1 MTYTINFSPQ
11 QLLTMEEIMSYLCKK
26 SFNMLR
32 FLLLSISLFF
42 IQSLYAQV
50 WEDNLRKTI
59 SSPSIEDKINAFN
72 KHRESMP
79 YEKGNG
85 YKPYARELDFVEKRV
100 SNDRTFP
107 HLALYNEW
115 IKEKGK
121 SEKASNSNWKPL
133 GPTNVPIILSNGKNR
148 GVGRINAIA
157 FDPYDQNIIY
167 IGSPGGGFWKS
178 IDGGANWMTTSDD
191 LPVLGVSS
199 IAVDPSNTDI
209 IYIATGDANASDTYS
224 IGVLKSVDQGDTWTT
239 TGLSYNVNANKRVNK
254 ILINPNN
261 TDSVFAATN
270 TNIMLSVD
278 GGMSWNNCAPLGR
291 WRDIEF
297 MPGNPNI
304 VYAAKQSSG
313 GSNVYRSLDGGSNWS
328 VINNGVASSGKYRPL
343 IAVTPINPNVI
354 YALYS
359 ASDYS
364 FHGIYKSIDGGDN
377 WNLQSNSPNIL
388 GRDTDGTGTG
398 GQSWYDLSLGVSNND
413 ENHLFVGG
421 INLWESTDGGANWT
435 IEASSGNGNYA
446 YMHVDQH
453 CLEFHP
459 ITNVPY
465 AGNDGGLYKYL
476 DNLNNWIDISDGLE
490 ISQFYKLGLSESNAS
505 RLIAG
510 AQDNG
515 TEMLTNGVWDAVRGA
530 DGMECAIDPYDEDLL
545 YSSSQYGGL
554 RKSYNGGNNWDNIKP
569 VSYDGAWVTP
579 YKIHPNNNNMIV
591 AGYDEVYLSLTSGAV
606 WDSISYNVSGG
617 QSVRTI
623 ALAPSNED
631 YIYAAT
637 YSRLMKTTNS
647 GQSWASIKPGLPNY
661 NISDVTISD
670 NDPNRLWVTM
680 SEYSAS
686 NKVFESSNGGATWTN
701 ITGTN
706 LPNLPVNCIVYQAN
720 AYEDLYIG
728 TDIGVYHKDNTMSD
742 WTAYKNGLPNVVV
755 NELEIHYPTS
765 RIRAAT
771 FGRGVWDSPL
781 NSSSTYTNSEI
792 VNNLNIYPNPAS
804 NQLYVKLK
812 STDLVHFEIR
822 SISGR
827 IIKEGALVSNNYI
840 DVSKINSGTYI
851 IKIIVGNSLYRQKIS
866 ITQNSR

>member
-1 MTYTINFSPQ
+1 
-11 QLLTMEEIMSYLCKK
+11 MEEIMSYLCKK

-42 IQSLYAQV
+42 TQSVYAQI
-50 WEDNLRKTI
+50 WEDNLRKTNA
-59 SSPSIEDKINAFN
+59 SPSIEDKVNAFS
-72 KHRESMP
+72 KYRESIP

-115 IKEKGK
+115 LKEKSK
-121 SEKASNSNWKPL
+121 SEQSSSSNWKPL

-167 IGSPGGGFWKS
+167 VGSPGGGFWKS
-178 IDGGANWMTTSDD
+178 IDGGANWVTTSDD

-199 IAVDPSNTDI
+199 IAVDPNNTDI

-224 IGVLKSVDQGDTWTT
+224 IGVLKSIDQGDTWST
-239 TGLSYNVNANKRVNK
+239 TGLSYNVSANKRVNK

-278 GGMSWNNCAPLGR
+278 GGISWNNCAPSGR

-297 MPGNPNI
+297 MPSNPNV

-313 GSNVYRSLDGGSNWS
+313 GSNVYRSLDGGGNWS
-328 VINNGVASSGKYRPL
+328 VINNGVSSSGKYRPL

-377 WNLQSNSPNIL
+377 WSLQSNSPNIL

-421 INLWESTDGGANWT
+421 INLWESTDGGANWA

-465 AGNDGGLYKYL
+465 AGNDGGLYRYL

-490 ISQFYKLGLSESNAS
+490 ISQFYRLGLSESNAS

-554 RKSYNGGNNWDNIKP
+554 RKSFNGGNNWDNIKP

-579 YKIHPNNNNMIV
+579 YKIHPKNNNMIV

-637 YSRLMKTTNS
+637 YSRLMKTTNG
-647 GQSWASIKPGLPNY
+647 GQSWTSIKPGLPNY
-661 NISDVTISD
+661 NISDVTVSD

-680 SEYSAS
+680 SEYNAS
-686 NKVFESSNGGATWTN
+686 NKVFESTNGGTTWTN

-720 AYEDLYIG
+720 AKEDLYIG

-742 WTAYKNGLPNVVV
+742 WAPYKNGLPNVVV

-781 NSSSTYTNSEI
+781 NSSSTYTNSET
-792 VNNLNIYPNPAS
+792 VNNLNVYPNPAS
-804 NQLYVKLK
+804 NKLYIKLK
-812 STDLVHFEIR
+812 SSDLVHFEIR
-822 SISGR
+822 SISGK
-827 IIKEGALVSNNYI
+827 IIKEGTLVSSNYI
-840 DVSKINSGTYI
+840 DISRINSGTYI
-851 IKIIVGNSLYRQKIS
+851 IKIRVGNSLYRQKIS

>member
-1 MTYTINFSPQ
+1 
-11 QLLTMEEIMSYLCKK
+11 
-26 SFNMLR
+26 MLR

-42 IQSLYAQV
+42 THSLHAQV
-50 WEDNLRKTI
+50 WEDNLRKTNP
-59 SSPSIEDKINAFN
+59 SPSIEDKINAFYN
-72 KHRESMP
+72 HRESIP

-85 YKPYARELDFVEKRV
+85 YKPYARELDFIEKRV

-115 IKEKGK
+115 LKEKDK
-121 SEKASNSNWKPL
+121 NEQASNSNWKPL

-157 FDPYDQNIIY
+157 FDPYDKDIIY
-167 IGSPGGGFWKS
+167 VGSPGGGFWKS
-178 IDGGANWMTTSDD
+178 TDGGANWVTTSDD

-199 IAVDPSNTDI
+199 IAVNPNNTDI

-224 IGVLKSVDQGDTWTT
+224 IGVLKSVDQGDTWST
-239 TGLSYNVNANKRVNK
+239 TGLSYNVSANKRVNK

-278 GGMSWNNCAPLGR
+278 GGISWNNCAPLGR

-313 GSNVYRSLDGGSNWS
+313 GSNVYRSLDGGGNWS
-328 VINNGVASSGKYRPL
+328 VINNGVSSSGKYRPL

-377 WNLQSNSPNIL
+377 WNLQSNSPNIF

-421 INLWESTDGGANWT
+421 INLWESTDGGVNWN

-505 RLIAG
+505 KLIAG

-515 TEMLTNGVWDAVRGA
+515 TEMLTNGVWDAVRGS

-554 RKSYNGGNNWDNIKP
+554 RKSFNGGNNWDNIKP

-647 GQSWASIKPGLPNY
+647 GQSWTSIKPGLPNY
-661 NISDVTISD
+661 NISDVTVSD
-670 NDPNRLWVTM
+670 KDPNRLWVTM
-680 SEYSAS
+680 SEYNAS
-686 NKVFESSNGGATWTN
+686 NKVFESGDGGATWAN
-701 ITGTN
+701 ITGAN

-720 AYEDLYIG
+720 ANEDLYIG

-742 WTAYKNGLPNVVV
+742 WAPYKNGLPNVVV
-755 NELEIHYPTS
+755 NELEIHYPTN

-781 NSSSTYTNSEI
+781 NSRSTYTKSEI
-792 VNNLNIYPNPAS
+792 VSDLNVYPNPAS

-812 STDLVHFEIR
+812 SSDLVHFEIR
-822 SISGR
+822 SVSGK
-827 IIKEGALVSNNYI
+827 IIKEGTLVSSNYI
-840 DVSKINSGTYI
+840 DISRINSGTYI
-851 IKIIVGNSLYRQKIS
+851 IKIRVGNSLHRQKIS
-866 ITQNSR
+866 ITHNSK

>member
-1 MTYTINFSPQ
+1 
-11 QLLTMEEIMSYLCKK
+11 MSYLCKK

-50 WEDNLRKTI
+50 WEDNLRKTNT
-59 SSPSIEDKINAFN
+59 SPSIEDKINAFD
-72 KHRESMP
+72 KYRGSIP

-115 IKEKGK
+115 LKEKGK
-121 SEKASNSNWKPL
+121 SEQSSSSNWKPL

-167 IGSPGGGFWKS
+167 VGSPGGGFWKS
-178 IDGGANWMTTSDD
+178 IDGGANWVTTSDD

-199 IAVDPSNTDI
+199 IAVDPNNTDI

-224 IGVLKSVDQGDTWTT
+224 IGVLKSIDQGDTWST
-239 TGLSYNVNANKRVNK
+239 TGLSYNVSANKRVNK

-278 GGMSWNNCAPLGR
+278 GGISWNNCAPLGR

-313 GSNVYRSLDGGSNWS
+313 GSNVYRSLDGGGNWS

-377 WNLQSNSPNIL
+377 WSLQSNSPNIL

-554 RKSYNGGNNWDNIKP
+554 RKSFNGGNNWDNIKP

-647 GQSWASIKPGLPNY
+647 GQSWTSIKPGLPNY
-661 NISDVTISD
+661 NISDVTVSD
-670 NDPNRLWVTM
+670 NDPDRLWVTM
-680 SEYSAS
+680 SEYNAS
-686 NKVFESSNGGATWTN
+686 NKVFESDNGGATWTN

-720 AYEDLYIG
+720 ANEDLYIG

-742 WTAYKNGLPNVVV
+742 WAPYKNGLPNVVV
-755 NELEIHYPTS
+755 NELEIHYPTN

-812 STDLVHFEIR
+812 SSDLVHFEIR
-822 SISGR
+822 SISGK
-827 IIKEGALVSNNYI
+827 IIKEGTFASNNHI
-840 DVSKINSGTYI
+840 DVSRINSGTYI
-851 IKIIVGNSLYRQKIS
+851 IKIRVGNSLYRQKIS

>member
-1 MTYTINFSPQ
+1 
-11 QLLTMEEIMSYLCKK
+11 MEEIMSYLCKK

-42 IQSLYAQV
+42 TQSLYAQV
-50 WEDNLRKTI
+50 WEDNLRKTN
-59 SSPSIEDKINAFN
+59 SSPSIEDKINAFD
-72 KHRESMP
+72 KYRGSIP

-115 IKEKGK
+115 LKEKGK
-121 SEKASNSNWKPL
+121 SEQSSSSNWKPL

-167 IGSPGGGFWKS
+167 VGSPGGGFWKS
-178 IDGGANWMTTSDD
+178 IDGGANWVTTSDD

-199 IAVDPSNTDI
+199 IAVDPNNTDI

-224 IGVLKSVDQGDTWTT
+224 IGVLKSIDQGDTWST
-239 TGLSYNVNANKRVNK
+239 TGLSYNVSANKRVNK

-278 GGMSWNNCAPLGR
+278 GGISWNNCAPLGR

-313 GSNVYRSLDGGSNWS
+313 GSNVYRSLDGGGNWS
-328 VINNGVASSGKYRPL
+328 IINNGVASSGKYRPL

-377 WNLQSNSPNIL
+377 WSLQSNSPNIL

-554 RKSYNGGNNWDNIKP
+554 RKSFNGGNNWDNIKP

-591 AGYDEVYLSLTSGAV
+591 AGYDEVYLSLTSGAA

-647 GQSWASIKPGLPNY
+647 GQSWTSIKPGLPNY
-661 NISDVTISD
+661 NISDVTVSD
-670 NDPNRLWVTM
+670 NDPDRLWVTM
-680 SEYSAS
+680 SEYNAS

-720 AYEDLYIG
+720 ANEDLYIG

-742 WTAYKNGLPNVVV
+742 WAPYKNGLPNVVV
-755 NELEIHYPTS
+755 NELEIHYPTN

-812 STDLVHFEIR
+812 SSDLVHFEIR
-822 SISGR
+822 SISGK
-827 IIKEGALVSNNYI
+827 IIKEGTLVSSNYI
-840 DVSKINSGTYI
+840 DVSRINSGTYI
-851 IKIIVGNSLYRQKIS
+851 IKIRVGNSLYRQKIS

>member
-1 MTYTINFSPQ
+1 
-11 QLLTMEEIMSYLCKK
+11 MSYLCKK

-32 FLLLSISLFF
+32 FLSLSISLFF

-50 WEDNLRKTI
+50 WEDNLRKTN

-157 FDPYDQNIIY
+157 FDPYNQSIIY

-178 IDGGANWMTTSDD
+178 IDGGANWVTTSDD

-199 IAVDPSNTDI
+199 IAVDPNNTDI

-224 IGVLKSVDQGDTWTT
+224 IGVLKSIDQGDTWNA
-239 TGLSYNVNANKRVNK
+239 TGLSYNVSANKRVNK

-278 GGMSWNNCAPLGR
+278 GGISWNNCAPAGR

-313 GSNVYRSLDGGSNWS
+313 GSNVYRSLDGGGNWS

-343 IAVTPINPNVI
+343 IAVTTINPNVI

-359 ASDYS
+359 SSDYS

-421 INLWESTDGGANWT
+421 INLWESSDGGANWT

-554 RKSYNGGNNWDNIKP
+554 RKSFNGGNNWDNIKP

-647 GQSWASIKPGLPNY
+647 GQSWASIKPGLPND
-661 NISDVTISD
+661 NISDVTVSD

-701 ITGTN
+701 ITGAN

-720 AYEDLYIG
+720 ANEDLYIG

-755 NELEIHYPTS
+755 NELEIHYPTN

-771 FGRGVWDSPL
+771 FGRGIWDSPL

-792 VNNLNIYPNPAS
+792 VTNLNIYPNPAS

-822 SISGR
+822 SISGK

-840 DVSKINSGTYI
+840 DVSRINSGTYI
-851 IKIIVGNSLYRQKIS
+851 VKIRVGNSIYRQKIS

>member
-1 MTYTINFSPQ
+1 
-11 QLLTMEEIMSYLCKK
+11 MEEIMSYLCKK

-42 IQSLYAQV
+42 TQSLYTQV
-50 WEDNLRKTI
+50 WEDNLRKTNT
-59 SSPSIEDKINAFN
+59 SPSIEDKINAFD
-72 KHRESMP
+72 KYRESIP

-115 IKEKGK
+115 LKEKGK
-121 SEKASNSNWKPL
+121 SEQSSSSNWKPL

-167 IGSPGGGFWKS
+167 VGSPGGGFWKS
-178 IDGGANWMTTSDD
+178 IDGGANWVTTSDD

-199 IAVDPSNTDI
+199 IAVDPNNTDI

-224 IGVLKSVDQGDTWTT
+224 IGVLKSIDQGDTWST
-239 TGLSYNVNANKRVNK
+239 TGLSYNVSANKRVNK

-278 GGMSWNNCAPLGR
+278 GGISWNNCAPLGR

-313 GSNVYRSLDGGSNWS
+313 GSNVYRSLDGGGNWS

-377 WNLQSNSPNIL
+377 WSLQSNSPNIL

-554 RKSYNGGNNWDNIKP
+554 RKSFNGGNNWDNIKP

-647 GQSWASIKPGLPNY
+647 GQSWTSIKPGLPNY
-661 NISDVTISD
+661 NISDVTVSD
-670 NDPNRLWVTM
+670 NDPDRLWVTM
-680 SEYSAS
+680 SEYNAS
-686 NKVFESSNGGATWTN
+686 NKVFESDNGGATWTN

-720 AYEDLYIG
+720 ANEDLYIG

-742 WTAYKNGLPNVVV
+742 WAPYKNGLPNVVV
-755 NELEIHYPTS
+755 NELEIHYPTN

-781 NSSSTYTNSEI
+781 NSSSTYANSEI

-812 STDLVHFEIR
+812 SSDLVHFEIR
-822 SISGR
+822 SISGK
-827 IIKEGALVSNNYI
+827 IIKEGTLTYNNYI
-840 DVSKINSGTYI
+840 DVSRINSGTYI
-851 IKIIVGNSLYRQKIS
+851 IKIRVGNSLYRQKIS

>member
-1 MTYTINFSPQ
+1 
-11 QLLTMEEIMSYLCKK
+11 MSYLCKK

-42 IQSLYAQV
+42 THSLHAQV
-50 WEDNLRKTI
+50 WEDNLRKTNP
-59 SSPSIEDKINAFN
+59 SPSIEDKINAFYN
-72 KHRESMP
+72 HRESIP

-85 YKPYARELDFVEKRV
+85 YKPYARELDFIEKRV

-115 IKEKGK
+115 LKEKDK
-121 SEKASNSNWKPL
+121 NEQASNSNWKPL

-157 FDPYDQNIIY
+157 FDPYDKDIIY
-167 IGSPGGGFWKS
+167 VGSPGGGFWKS
-178 IDGGANWMTTSDD
+178 TDGGANWVTTSDD

-199 IAVDPSNTDI
+199 IAINPNNTDI

-224 IGVLKSVDQGDTWTT
+224 IGVLKSVDQGDTWST
-239 TGLSYNVNANKRVNK
+239 TGLSYNVSANKRVNK

-278 GGMSWNNCAPLGR
+278 GGISWNNCAPLGR

-313 GSNVYRSLDGGSNWS
+313 GSNVYRSLDGGGNWS
-328 VINNGVASSGKYRPL
+328 VINNGVSSSGKYRPL

-377 WNLQSNSPNIL
+377 WNLQSNSPNIF

-421 INLWESTDGGANWT
+421 INLWESTDGGVNWN

-505 RLIAG
+505 KLIAG

-515 TEMLTNGVWDAVRGA
+515 TEMLTNGVWDAVRGS

-554 RKSYNGGNNWDNIKP
+554 RKSFNGGNNWDNIKP

-647 GQSWASIKPGLPNY
+647 GQSWTSIKPGLPNY
-661 NISDVTISD
+661 NISDVTVSD
-670 NDPNRLWVTM
+670 KDPNRLWVTM
-680 SEYSAS
+680 SEYNAS
-686 NKVFESSNGGATWTN
+686 NKVFESGDGGATWAN
-701 ITGTN
+701 ITGAN

-720 AYEDLYIG
+720 ANEDLYIG

-742 WTAYKNGLPNVVV
+742 WAPYKNGLPNVVV
-755 NELEIHYPTS
+755 NELEIHYPTN

-781 NSSSTYTNSEI
+781 NSRSTYTKSEI
-792 VNNLNIYPNPAS
+792 VSDLNVYPNPAS

-812 STDLVHFEIR
+812 SSDLVHFEIR
-822 SISGR
+822 SVSGK
-827 IIKEGALVSNNYI
+827 IIKEGTLVSSNYI
-840 DVSKINSGTYI
+840 DISRINSGTYI
-851 IKIIVGNSLYRQKIS
+851 IKIRVGNSLHRQKIS
-866 ITQNSR
+866 ITHNSK

>member
-1 MTYTINFSPQ
+1 
-11 QLLTMEEIMSYLCKK
+11 
-26 SFNMLR
+26 MLR

-42 IQSLYAQV
+42 THSLHAQV
-50 WEDNLRKTI
+50 WEDNLRKTNP
-59 SSPSIEDKINAFN
+59 SPSIEDKINAFYN
-72 KHRESMP
+72 HRESIP

-85 YKPYARELDFVEKRV
+85 YKPYARELDFIEKRV

-115 IKEKGK
+115 LKEKDK
-121 SEKASNSNWKPL
+121 NEQASNSNWKPL

-157 FDPYDQNIIY
+157 FDPYDKDIIY
-167 IGSPGGGFWKS
+167 VGSPGGGFWKS
-178 IDGGANWMTTSDD
+178 TDGGANWVTTSDD

-199 IAVDPSNTDI
+199 IAVNPNNTDI

-224 IGVLKSVDQGDTWTT
+224 IGVLKSVDQGDTWST
-239 TGLSYNVNANKRVNK
+239 TGLSYNVSANKRVNK

-278 GGMSWNNCAPLGR
+278 GGISWNNCAPLGR

-313 GSNVYRSLDGGSNWS
+313 GSNVYRSLDGGGNWS
-328 VINNGVASSGKYRPL
+328 VINNGVSSSGKYRPL

-421 INLWESTDGGANWT
+421 INLWESTDGGVNWN

-505 RLIAG
+505 KLIAG

-515 TEMLTNGVWDAVRGA
+515 TEMLTNGVWDAVRGS

-554 RKSYNGGNNWDNIKP
+554 RKSFNGGNNWDNIKP

-647 GQSWASIKPGLPNY
+647 GQSWTSIKPGLPNY
-661 NISDVTISD
+661 NISDVTVSD
-670 NDPNRLWVTM
+670 KDPNRLWVTM
-680 SEYSAS
+680 SEYNAS
-686 NKVFESSNGGATWTN
+686 NKVFESGDGGATWAN
-701 ITGTN
+701 ITGAN

-720 AYEDLYIG
+720 ANEDLYIG

-742 WTAYKNGLPNVVV
+742 WAPYKNGLPNVVV
-755 NELEIHYPTS
+755 NELEIHYPTN

-781 NSSSTYTNSEI
+781 NSRSTYTKSEI
-792 VNNLNIYPNPAS
+792 VSDLNVYPNPAS

-812 STDLVHFEIR
+812 SSDLVHFEIR
-822 SISGR
+822 SVSGK
-827 IIKEGALVSNNYI
+827 IIKEGTLVSSNYI
-840 DVSKINSGTYI
+840 DISRINSGTYI
-851 IKIIVGNSLYRQKIS
+851 IKIRVGNSLHRQKIS
-866 ITQNSR
+866 ITHNSK

>member
-1 MTYTINFSPQ
+1 
-11 QLLTMEEIMSYLCKK
+11 
-26 SFNMLR
+26 MLR

-42 IQSLYAQV
+42 SQSLYAQV
-50 WEDNLRKTI
+50 WEDNLRKTNA
-59 SSPSIEDKINAFN
+59 SPSIEDKINAFN
-72 KHRESMP
+72 KYRENIP

-107 HLALYNEW
+107 HLSLYNEW
-115 IKEKGK
+115 LKEKGK
-121 SEKASNSNWKPL
+121 NEQSSSSNWKPL

-167 IGSPGGGFWKS
+167 VGSPGGGFWKS
-178 IDGGANWMTTSDD
+178 IDGGANWVTTSDD

-199 IAVDPSNTDI
+199 IAIDPNNTDI

-224 IGVLKSVDQGDTWTT
+224 IGVLKSIDQGDTWAT

-304 VYAAKQSSG
+304 VYATKQSNG
-313 GSNVYRSLDGGSNWS
+313 GSNVYRSLDGGGNWS

-554 RKSYNGGNNWDNIKP
+554 RKSFNGGNNWDNIKP

-661 NISDVTISD
+661 NISDVIVSD

-720 AYEDLYIG
+720 ANEDLYIG

-755 NELEIHYPTS
+755 NELEIHYPTN

-822 SISGR
+822 SISGK

-840 DVSKINSGTYI
+840 NVSRINSGTYI
-851 IKIIVGNSLYRQKIS
+851 IKIRVGNSLYRQKIS

>member
-1 MTYTINFSPQ
+1 
-11 QLLTMEEIMSYLCKK
+11 MEEVMSYLCKK

-32 FLLLSISLFF
+32 FLSLSISLFF

-50 WEDNLRKTI
+50 WEDNLRKTN

-157 FDPYDQNIIY
+157 FDPYNQSIIY

-178 IDGGANWMTTSDD
+178 IDGGANWVTTSDD

-199 IAVDPSNTDI
+199 IAVDPNNTDI

-224 IGVLKSVDQGDTWTT
+224 IGVLKSIDQGDTWNA
-239 TGLSYNVNANKRVNK
+239 TGLSYNVSANKRVNK

-278 GGMSWNNCAPLGR
+278 GGISWNNCAPAGR

-313 GSNVYRSLDGGSNWS
+313 GSNVYRSLDGGGNWS

-343 IAVTPINPNVI
+343 IAVTTINPNVI

-359 ASDYS
+359 SSDYS

-421 INLWESTDGGANWT
+421 INLWESSDGGANWT

-554 RKSYNGGNNWDNIKP
+554 RKSFNGGNNWDNIKP

-647 GQSWASIKPGLPNY
+647 GQSWASIKPGLPND
-661 NISDVTISD
+661 NISDVTVSD

-701 ITGTN
+701 ITGAN

-720 AYEDLYIG
+720 ANEDLYIG

-755 NELEIHYPTS
+755 NELEIHYPTN

-771 FGRGVWDSPL
+771 FGRGIWDSPL

-792 VNNLNIYPNPAS
+792 VTNLNIYPNPAS

-822 SISGR
+822 SISGK

-840 DVSKINSGTYI
+840 DVSRINSGTYI
-851 IKIIVGNSLYRQKIS
+851 VKIRVGNSIYRQKIS

>member
-1 MTYTINFSPQ
+1 
-11 QLLTMEEIMSYLCKK
+11 
-26 SFNMLR
+26 MLR

-42 IQSLYAQV
+42 IQSLHAQV
-50 WEDNLRKTI
+50 WEDNLRKTNA
-59 SSPSIEDKINAFN
+59 SPSIEDKINAFN
-72 KHRESMP
+72 KHRESIP
-79 YEKGNG
+79 YEKGSG

-115 IKEKGK
+115 LKEKGK
-121 SEKASNSNWKPL
+121 NEQASNSNWEPL

-157 FDPYDQNIIY
+157 FDPYDQDVIY
-167 IGSPGGGFWKS
+167 VGSPGGGFWKS
-178 IDGGANWMTTSDD
+178 TDEGANWVTTSDD

-199 IAVDPSNTDI
+199 IAIDPNNTDI

-224 IGVLKSVDQGDTWTT
+224 IGVLKSIDQGDTWST
-239 TGLSYNVNANKRVNK
+239 TGLSYNVSANKRVNK

-278 GGMSWNNCAPLGR
+278 GGVSWNNCAPLGR

-313 GSNVYRSLDGGSNWS
+313 GSNVYRSLDGGGNWS

-398 GQSWYDLSLGVSNND
+398 GQSWYDLSLGVSNNN

-421 INLWESTDGGANWT
+421 INLWESTDGGTNWT

-490 ISQFYKLGLSESNAS
+490 ISQFYKLGLSESNS
-505 RLIAG
+505 GKLIAG

-515 TEMLTNGVWDAVRGA
+515 TEMLTNGVWDAVRGS

-554 RKSYNGGNNWDNIKP
+554 RKSFNGGNNWDNIKP

-647 GQSWASIKPGLPNY
+647 GQSWTSIKPGLPNY
-661 NISDVTISD
+661 NISDVTVSD
-670 NDPNRLWVTM
+670 NDPNRLWVTL
-680 SEYSAS
+680 SEYNAS
-686 NKVFESSNGGATWTN
+686 NKVFESSNGGSTWTN
-701 ITGTN
+701 ITGAN

-720 AYEDLYIG
+720 ANEDLYIG

-742 WTAYKNGLPNVVV
+742 WAPYKNGLPNVVV
-755 NELEIHYPTS
+755 NELEIHYPTN

-781 NSSSTYTNSEI
+781 NSSSTYANSEI
-792 VNNLNIYPNPAS
+792 VNNLNVYPNPAS

-812 STDLVHFEIR
+812 SSDLVHFEIR
-822 SISGR
+822 SISGK
-827 IIKEGALVSNNYI
+827 IINEGTLFSGSYI
-840 DVSKINSGTYI
+840 DISRINSGTYI
-851 IKIIVGNSLYRQKIS
+851 IKIRVGNSLHRQKFS

>member
-1 MTYTINFSPQ
+1 
-11 QLLTMEEIMSYLCKK
+11 
-26 SFNMLR
+26 MLR
-32 FLLLSISLFF
+32 FLLISISLFF
-42 IQSLYAQV
+42 TQSLYAQI
-50 WEDNLRKTI
+50 WEDNLKKTNA
-59 SSPSIEDKINAFN
+59 SPSIEDKVNAFN
-72 KHRESMP
+72 KYRENIS

-85 YKPYARELDFVEKRV
+85 YKPYARELDFVERRV
-100 SNDRTFP
+100 SNDRAFP

-115 IKEKGK
+115 VKEKRK

-167 IGSPGGGFWKS
+167 VGSPGGGFWKS
-178 IDGGANWMTTSDD
+178 IDGGANWVTTSDD

-224 IGVLKSVDQGDTWTT
+224 IGVLKSIDQGDTWST
-239 TGLSYNVNANKRVNK
+239 TGLSYNVSANKRVNK

-278 GGMSWNNCAPLGR
+278 GGISWNNCAPLGR

-313 GSNVYRSLDGGSNWS
+313 GSNVYRSLDGGGNWS

-364 FHGIYKSIDGGDN
+364 FHGIYKSIDGGNN
-377 WNLQSNSPNIL
+377 WSLQSNSPNIL

-398 GQSWYDLSLGVSNND
+398 GQSWYDLSLGVSNNN

-554 RKSYNGGNNWDNIKP
+554 RKSFNGGNNWDNIKP

-647 GQSWASIKPGLPNY
+647 GQSWTSIKPGLPNY
-661 NISDVTISD
+661 NISDVTVSD

-680 SEYSAS
+680 SEYNAS

-701 ITGTN
+701 ITGAN

-720 AYEDLYIG
+720 ANDDLYIG
-728 TDIGVYHKDNTMSD
+728 TDIGVYHKDNNMSD
-742 WTAYKNGLPNVVV
+742 WVPYKNGLPNVVV
-755 NELEIHYPTS
+755 NELEIHYPTN

-812 STDLVHFEIR
+812 SSDLIRFEIR
-822 SISGR
+822 SISGK
-827 IIKEGALVSNNYI
+827 IIKEGSLISSNYI
-840 DVSKINSGTYI
+840 DVSRINSGTYI
-851 IKIIVGNSLYRQKIS
+851 IKISVGNSLYRQKIS

>member
-1 MTYTINFSPQ
+1 
-11 QLLTMEEIMSYLCKK
+11 
-26 SFNMLR
+26 MLR

-42 IQSLYAQV
+42 THSLHAQV
-50 WEDNLRKTI
+50 WEDNLRKTNP
-59 SSPSIEDKINAFN
+59 SPSIEDKINAFYN
-72 KHRESMP
+72 HRESIP

-85 YKPYARELDFVEKRV
+85 YKPYARELDFIEKRV

-115 IKEKGK
+115 LKEKDK
-121 SEKASNSNWKPL
+121 NEQASNSNWKPL

-157 FDPYDQNIIY
+157 FDPYDKDIIY
-167 IGSPGGGFWKS
+167 VGSPGGGFWKS
-178 IDGGANWMTTSDD
+178 TDGGANWVTTSDD

-199 IAVDPSNTDI
+199 IAINPNNTDI

-224 IGVLKSVDQGDTWTT
+224 IGVLKSVDQGDTWST
-239 TGLSYNVNANKRVNK
+239 TGLSYNVSANKRVNK

-278 GGMSWNNCAPLGR
+278 GGISWNNCAPLGR

-313 GSNVYRSLDGGSNWS
+313 GSNVYRSLDGGGNWS
-328 VINNGVASSGKYRPL
+328 VINNGVSSSGKYRPL

-377 WNLQSNSPNIL
+377 WNLQSNSPNIF

-421 INLWESTDGGANWT
+421 INLWESTDGGVNWN

-505 RLIAG
+505 KLIAG

-515 TEMLTNGVWDAVRGA
+515 TEMLTNGVWDAVRGS

-554 RKSYNGGNNWDNIKP
+554 RKSFNGGNNWDNIKP

-647 GQSWASIKPGLPNY
+647 GQSWTSIKPGLPNY
-661 NISDVTISD
+661 NISDVTVSD
-670 NDPNRLWVTM
+670 KDPNRLWVTM
-680 SEYSAS
+680 SEYNAS
-686 NKVFESSNGGATWTN
+686 NKVFESGDGGATWAN
-701 ITGTN
+701 ITGAN

-720 AYEDLYIG
+720 ANEDLYIG

-742 WTAYKNGLPNVVV
+742 WAPYKNGLPNVVV
-755 NELEIHYPTS
+755 NELEIHYPTN

-781 NSSSTYTNSEI
+781 NSRSTYTKSEI
-792 VNNLNIYPNPAS
+792 VSDLNVYPNPAS

-812 STDLVHFEIR
+812 SSDLVHFEIR
-822 SISGR
+822 SVSGK
-827 IIKEGALVSNNYI
+827 IIKEGTLVSSNYI
-840 DVSKINSGTYI
+840 DISRINSGTYI
-851 IKIIVGNSLYRQKIS
+851 IKIRVGNSLHRQKIS
-866 ITQNSR
+866 ITHNSK

>member
-1 MTYTINFSPQ
+1 
-11 QLLTMEEIMSYLCKK
+11 MSYLCKK

-42 IQSLYAQV
+42 TQSLYTQV
-50 WEDNLRKTI
+50 WEDNLRKTNT
-59 SSPSIEDKINAFN
+59 SPSIEDKINAFD
-72 KHRESMP
+72 KYRENIP

-115 IKEKGK
+115 LKEKGK
-121 SEKASNSNWKPL
+121 SEQSSSSNWKPL

-167 IGSPGGGFWKS
+167 VGSPGGGFWKS
-178 IDGGANWMTTSDD
+178 IDGGANWVTTSDD

-199 IAVDPSNTDI
+199 IAVDPNNTDI

-224 IGVLKSVDQGDTWTT
+224 IGVLKSIDQGDTWST
-239 TGLSYNVNANKRVNK
+239 TGLSYNVSANKRVNK

-278 GGMSWNNCAPLGR
+278 GGISWNNCAPLGR

-313 GSNVYRSLDGGSNWS
+313 GSNVYRSLDGGGNWS

-377 WNLQSNSPNIL
+377 WSLQSNSPNIL

-554 RKSYNGGNNWDNIKP
+554 RKSFNGGNNWDNIKP

-647 GQSWASIKPGLPNY
+647 GQSWTSIKPGLPNY
-661 NISDVTISD
+661 NISDVTVSD
-670 NDPNRLWVTM
+670 NDPDRLWVTM
-680 SEYSAS
+680 SEYNAS

-720 AYEDLYIG
+720 ANEDLYIG

-742 WTAYKNGLPNVVV
+742 WAPYKNGLPNVVV
-755 NELEIHYPTS
+755 NELEIHYPTN

-781 NSSSTYTNSEI
+781 NSSSTYANSEI

-812 STDLVHFEIR
+812 SSDLVHFEIR
-822 SISGR
+822 SISGK
-827 IIKEGALVSNNYI
+827 IIKEGTLASTNYI
-840 DVSKINSGTYI
+840 DVSRINSGTYI
-851 IKIIVGNSLYRQKIS
+851 IKIRVGNSSYRQKIS

>member
-1 MTYTINFSPQ
+1 
-11 QLLTMEEIMSYLCKK
+11 MEEIMSYLCKK

-421 INLWESTDGGANWT
+421 INLWESTDGGSNWT

-720 AYEDLYIG
+720 ANEDLYIG

>member
-1 MTYTINFSPQ
+1 
-11 QLLTMEEIMSYLCKK
+11 
-26 SFNMLR
+26 MLR

-42 IQSLYAQV
+42 THSLHAQV
-50 WEDNLRKTI
+50 WEDNLRKTNP
-59 SSPSIEDKINAFN
+59 SPSIEDKINAFYN
-72 KHRESMP
+72 HRESIP

-85 YKPYARELDFVEKRV
+85 YKPYARELDFIEKRV

-115 IKEKGK
+115 LKEKDK
-121 SEKASNSNWKPL
+121 NEQASNSNWKPL

-157 FDPYDQNIIY
+157 FDPYDKDIIY
-167 IGSPGGGFWKS
+167 VGSPGGGFWKS
-178 IDGGANWMTTSDD
+178 TDGGANWVTTSDD

-199 IAVDPSNTDI
+199 IAVNPNNTDI

-224 IGVLKSVDQGDTWTT
+224 IGVLKSVDQGDTWST
-239 TGLSYNVNANKRVNK
+239 TGLSYNVSANKRVNK

-278 GGMSWNNCAPLGR
+278 GGISWNNCAPLGR

-313 GSNVYRSLDGGSNWS
+313 GSNVYRSLDGGGNWS
-328 VINNGVASSGKYRPL
+328 VINNGVSSSGKYRPL

-377 WNLQSNSPNIL
+377 WNLQSNSPNIF

-421 INLWESTDGGANWT
+421 INLWESTDGGVNWN

-505 RLIAG
+505 KLIAG

-515 TEMLTNGVWDAVRGA
+515 TEMLTNGVWDAVRGS

-554 RKSYNGGNNWDNIKP
+554 RKSFNGGNNWDNIKP

-637 YSRLMKTTNS
+637 YSRLMKTTNM
-647 GQSWASIKPGLPNY
+647 GQSWTSIKPGLPNY
-661 NISDVTISD
+661 NISDVTVSD
-670 NDPNRLWVTM
+670 KDPNKLWVTM
-680 SEYSAS
+680 SEYNAS

-701 ITGTN
+701 ITGAN

-720 AYEDLYIG
+720 ANEDLYIG

-742 WTAYKNGLPNVVV
+742 WAPYKNGLPNVVV
-755 NELEIHYPTS
+755 NELEIHYPTN

-781 NSSSTYTNSEI
+781 NSRSTYTKSEI
-792 VNNLNIYPNPAS
+792 VSDLNVYPNPAS

-812 STDLVHFEIR
+812 SSDLVHFEIR
-822 SISGR
+822 SVSGK
-827 IIKEGALVSNNYI
+827 IIKEGTLVSSNYI
-840 DVSKINSGTYI
+840 DISRINSGTYI
-851 IKIIVGNSLYRQKIS
+851 IKIRVGNSLHRQKIS
-866 ITQNSR
+866 ITHNSK

>member
-1 MTYTINFSPQ
+1 
-11 QLLTMEEIMSYLCKK
+11 MSYLCKK
-26 SFNMLR
+26 SFNVLK
-32 FLLLSISLFF
+32 FLFLSISLFF
-42 IQSLYAQV
+42 IQSLYAQI
-50 WEDNLRKTI
+50 WEDNLRETTA
-59 SSPSIEDKINAFN
+59 SPSIEDKITAFN
-72 KHRESMP
+72 KYKENMP

-100 SNDRTFP
+100 SNNRTFP

-115 IKEKGK
+115 LKEKGK
-121 SEKASNSNWKPL
+121 NDQSSNSNWKPL

-167 IGSPGGGFWKS
+167 VGSPGGGFWKS
-178 IDGGANWMTTSDD
+178 IDGGSNWVTTSDN

-199 IAVDPSNTDI
+199 IAIDPNNTNI

-224 IGVLKSVDQGDTWTT
+224 IGVLKSIDQGDTWNT
-239 TGLSYNVNANKRVNK
+239 TGLSYNVSANKRVNK

-278 GGMSWNNCAPLGR
+278 GGISWNNCAPLGR

-313 GSNVYRSLDGGSNWS
+313 GSNVYRSLDGGGNWS

-364 FHGIYKSIDGGDN
+364 FHGIYKSTDGGDN

-421 INLWESTDGGANWT
+421 INLWESSDGGVNWT

-554 RKSYNGGNNWDNIKP
+554 RKSFNGGNNWDNIKP

-647 GQSWASIKPGLPNY
+647 GQSWTSIKPGLPNF
-661 NISDVTISD
+661 NISDVTVSD

-680 SEYSAS
+680 SEYNAS

-720 AYEDLYIG
+720 ANEDLYIG

-742 WTAYKNGLPNVVV
+742 WAPFKNGLPNVVV
-755 NELEIHYPTS
+755 NELEIHYPTN

-781 NSSSTYTNSEI
+781 NSSSTYTKSEI
-792 VNNLNIYPNPAS
+792 VNDLNIYPNPAS

-812 STDLVHFEIR
+812 SSDLIHFEIR
-822 SISGR
+822 SISGK
-827 IIKEGALVSNNYI
+827 IIKEGTLASSSYI
-840 DVSKINSGTYI
+840 DISKINSGTYI
-851 IKIIVGNSLYRQKIS
+851 IKIRVGNSLYRQKIS

>member
-1 MTYTINFSPQ
+1 
-11 QLLTMEEIMSYLCKK
+11 
-26 SFNMLR
+26 MLR
-32 FLLLSISLFF
+32 FLLLSISLLFT
-42 IQSLYAQV
+42 QSLYTQV
-50 WEDNLRKTI
+50 WEDNLRKTNT
-59 SSPSIEDKINAFN
+59 SPSIEDKINAFD
-72 KHRESMP
+72 KYRESIP
-79 YEKGNG
+79 YKKGNG

-115 IKEKGK
+115 LKEKGK
-121 SEKASNSNWKPL
+121 SEQSSSSNWKPL

-167 IGSPGGGFWKS
+167 VGSPGGGFWKS
-178 IDGGANWMTTSDD
+178 IDGGANWVTTSDD

-199 IAVDPSNTDI
+199 IAVDPNNTDI

-224 IGVLKSVDQGDTWTT
+224 IGVLKSIDQGDTWST
-239 TGLSYNVNANKRVNK
+239 TGLSYNVSANKRVNK

-278 GGMSWNNCAPLGR
+278 GGISWNNCAPLGR

-313 GSNVYRSLDGGSNWS
+313 GSNVYRSLDGGGNWS

-377 WNLQSNSPNIL
+377 WSLQSNSPNIL

-554 RKSYNGGNNWDNIKP
+554 RKSFNGGNNWDNIKP

-637 YSRLMKTTNS
+637 YSRLMRTTNS
-647 GQSWASIKPGLPNY
+647 GQSWTSIKPGLPNY
-661 NISDVTISD
+661 NISDVTVSD

-680 SEYSAS
+680 SEYNAS
-686 NKVFESSNGGATWTN
+686 NKVFESTNGGATWTN

-706 LPNLPVNCIVYQAN
+706 LPNLPVNCIVHQAN
-720 AYEDLYIG
+720 ANEDLYIG

-742 WTAYKNGLPNVVV
+742 WAPYKNGLPNVVV
-755 NELEIHYPTS
+755 NELEIHYPTN

-812 STDLVHFEIR
+812 SSDLVHFEIR
-822 SISGR
+822 SVSGK
-827 IIKEGALVSNNYI
+827 IIKEGALVSSNYI
-840 DVSKINSGTYI
+840 DVSRINSGTYI
-851 IKIIVGNSLYRQKIS
+851 IKIKVGNSLYRQKIS

>member
-1 MTYTINFSPQ
+1 
-11 QLLTMEEIMSYLCKK
+11 MEEVMSYLCKK

-32 FLLLSISLFF
+32 FLSLSISLFF

-50 WEDNLRKTI
+50 WEDNLRKTN

-157 FDPYDQNIIY
+157 FDPYNQSIIY

-178 IDGGANWMTTSDD
+178 IDGGANWVTTSDD

-199 IAVDPSNTDI
+199 IAVDPNNTDI

-224 IGVLKSVDQGDTWTT
+224 IGVLKSIDQGDTWNA
-239 TGLSYNVNANKRVNK
+239 TGLSYNVSANKRVNK

-278 GGMSWNNCAPLGR
+278 GGISWNNCAPAGR

-313 GSNVYRSLDGGSNWS
+313 GSNVYRSLDGGGNWS

-343 IAVTPINPNVI
+343 IAVTTINPNVI

-359 ASDYS
+359 SSDYS

-421 INLWESTDGGANWT
+421 INLWESSDGGANWT

-554 RKSYNGGNNWDNIKP
+554 RKSFNGGNNWDNIKP

-647 GQSWASIKPGLPNY
+647 GQSWASIKPGLPND
-661 NISDVTISD
+661 NISDVTVSD

-701 ITGTN
+701 ITGAN

-720 AYEDLYIG
+720 ANEDLYIG

-755 NELEIHYPTS
+755 NELEIHYPTN

-822 SISGR
+822 SISGK

-840 DVSKINSGTYI
+840 DVSRINSGTYI
-851 IKIIVGNSLYRQKIS
+851 VKIRVGNSIYRQKIS

>member
-1 MTYTINFSPQ
+1 
-11 QLLTMEEIMSYLCKK
+11 MEEIMSYLCKK
-26 SFNMLR
+26 SFNVLK
-32 FLLLSISLFF
+32 FLFLSISLFF
-42 IQSLYAQV
+42 IQSLYAQI
-50 WEDNLRKTI
+50 WEDNLRETTA
-59 SSPSIEDKINAFN
+59 SPSIEDKITAFN
-72 KHRESMP
+72 KYKENMP

-100 SNDRTFP
+100 SNNRTFP

-115 IKEKGK
+115 LKEKGK
-121 SEKASNSNWKPL
+121 NEQSSNSNWKPL

-167 IGSPGGGFWKS
+167 VGSPGGGFWKS
-178 IDGGANWMTTSDD
+178 IDGGSNWVTTSDN

-199 IAVDPSNTDI
+199 IAIDPNNTNI

-224 IGVLKSVDQGDTWTT
+224 IGVLKSIDQGDTWNT
-239 TGLSYNVNANKRVNK
+239 TGLSYNVSANKRVNK

-278 GGMSWNNCAPLGR
+278 GGISWNNCAPLGR

-297 MPGNPNI
+297 MPGNPKI

-313 GSNVYRSLDGGSNWS
+313 GSNVYRSLDGGGNWS

-364 FHGIYKSIDGGDN
+364 FHGIYKSTDGGDN

-421 INLWESTDGGANWT
+421 INLWESSDGGVNWT

-554 RKSYNGGNNWDNIKP
+554 RKSFNGGNNWDNIKP

-647 GQSWASIKPGLPNY
+647 GQSWTSIKPGLPNF
-661 NISDVTISD
+661 NISDVTVSD

-680 SEYSAS
+680 SEYNAS

-720 AYEDLYIG
+720 ANEDLYIG

-742 WTAYKNGLPNVVV
+742 WAPFKNGLPNVVV
-755 NELEIHYPTS
+755 NELEIHYPTN

-781 NSSSTYTNSEI
+781 NSSSTYTKSEI
-792 VNNLNIYPNPAS
+792 VNDLNIYPNPAS

-812 STDLVHFEIR
+812 SSDLIHFEIR
-822 SISGR
+822 SISGK
-827 IIKEGALVSNNYI
+827 IIKEGTLASSSYI
-840 DVSKINSGTYI
+840 DISKINSGTYI
-851 IKIIVGNSLYRQKIS
+851 IKIRVGNSLYRQKIS

>member
-1 MTYTINFSPQ
+1 
-11 QLLTMEEIMSYLCKK
+11 MSYLCKK
-26 SFNMLR
+26 SFNVLK
-32 FLLLSISLFF
+32 FLFLSISLFF
-42 IQSLYAQV
+42 IQSLYAQI
-50 WEDNLRKTI
+50 WEDNLRETTA
-59 SSPSIEDKINAFN
+59 SPSIEDKITAFN
-72 KHRESMP
+72 KYKENMP

-100 SNDRTFP
+100 SNNRTFP

-115 IKEKGK
+115 LKEKGK
-121 SEKASNSNWKPL
+121 NEQSSNSNWKPL

-167 IGSPGGGFWKS
+167 VGSPGGGFWKS
-178 IDGGANWMTTSDD
+178 IDGGSNWVTTSDN

-199 IAVDPSNTDI
+199 IAIDPNNTNI

-224 IGVLKSVDQGDTWTT
+224 IGVLKSIDQGDTWNT
-239 TGLSYNVNANKRVNK
+239 TGLSYNVSANKRVNK

-278 GGMSWNNCAPLGR
+278 GGISWNNCAPLGR

-297 MPGNPNI
+297 MPGNPKI

-313 GSNVYRSLDGGSNWS
+313 GSNVYRSLDGGGNWS

-364 FHGIYKSIDGGDN
+364 FHGIYKSTDGGDN

-421 INLWESTDGGANWT
+421 INLWESSDGGVNWT

-554 RKSYNGGNNWDNIKP
+554 RKSFNGGNNWDNIKP

-647 GQSWASIKPGLPNY
+647 GQSWTSIKPGLPNF
-661 NISDVTISD
+661 NISDVTVSD

-680 SEYSAS
+680 SEYNAS

-720 AYEDLYIG
+720 ANEDLYIG

-742 WTAYKNGLPNVVV
+742 WAPFKNGLPNVVV
-755 NELEIHYPTS
+755 NELEIHYPTN

-781 NSSSTYTNSEI
+781 NSSSTYTKSEI
-792 VNNLNIYPNPAS
+792 VNDLNIYPNPAS

-812 STDLVHFEIR
+812 SSDLIHFEIR
-822 SISGR
+822 SISGK
-827 IIKEGALVSNNYI
+827 IIKEGTLASSSYI
-840 DVSKINSGTYI
+840 DISKINSGTYI
-851 IKIIVGNSLYRQKIS
+851 IKIRVGNSLYRQKIS

>member
-1 MTYTINFSPQ
+1 
-11 QLLTMEEIMSYLCKK
+11 
-26 SFNMLR
+26 MLR

-72 KHRESMP
+72 KHRESIP

-178 IDGGANWMTTSDD
+178 IDGGANWVTTSDD

-199 IAVDPSNTDI
+199 IAIDPNNTDI

-224 IGVLKSVDQGDTWTT
+224 IGVLKSIDQGDTWST
-239 TGLSYNVNANKRVNK
+239 TGLSYNVSANKRVNK

-278 GGMSWNNCAPLGR
+278 GGISWNNCAPLGR

-313 GSNVYRSLDGGSNWS
+313 GSNVYRSLNGGSNWS

-398 GQSWYDLSLGVSNND
+398 GQSWYDLSLDVSNND

-421 INLWESTDGGANWT
+421 INLWESSDGGANWT

-554 RKSYNGGNNWDNIKP
+554 RKSFNGGNNWDNIKP

-661 NISDVTISD
+661 NISDVTVSD
-670 NDPNRLWVTM
+670 NDPNKLWVTM
-680 SEYSAS
+680 SEYSSS

-701 ITGTN
+701 ITGAN

-720 AYEDLYIG
+720 ANEDLYIG

-755 NELEIHYPTS
+755 NELEIHYPTN

-822 SISGR
+822 SISGK

-840 DVSKINSGTYI
+840 DVSRINSGTYI
-851 IKIIVGNSLYRQKIS
+851 IKIRVGNSVYRQKIS

>member
-1 MTYTINFSPQ
+1 
-11 QLLTMEEIMSYLCKK
+11 ME
-26 SFNMLR
+26 
-32 FLLLSISLFF
+32 
-42 IQSLYAQV
+42 AT
-50 WEDNLRKTI
+50 W
-59 SSPSIEDKINAFN
+59 
-72 KHRESMP
+72 
-79 YEKGNG
+79 
-85 YKPYARELDFVEKRV
+85 
-100 SNDRTFP
+100 
-107 HLALYNEW
+107 
-115 IKEKGK
+115 
-121 SEKASNSNWKPL
+121 
-133 GPTNVPIILSNGKNR
+133 PTNVPIILSNGKNR

-167 IGSPGGGFWKS
+167 VGSPGGGFWKS
-178 IDGGANWMTTSDD
+178 IDGGANWVTTSDD

-199 IAVDPSNTDI
+199 IAVDPNNTDI

-224 IGVLKSVDQGDTWTT
+224 IGVLKSIDQGDTWST
-239 TGLSYNVNANKRVNK
+239 TGLSYNVSANKRVNK

-278 GGMSWNNCAPLGR
+278 GGISWNNCAPLGR

-313 GSNVYRSLDGGSNWS
+313 GSNVYRSLDGGGNWS
-328 VINNGVASSGKYRPL
+328 IINNGVASSGKYRPL

-377 WNLQSNSPNIL
+377 WSLQSNSPNIL

-554 RKSYNGGNNWDNIKP
+554 RKSFNGGNNWDNIKP

-647 GQSWASIKPGLPNY
+647 GQSWTSIKPGLPNY
-661 NISDVTISD
+661 NISDVTVSD
-670 NDPNRLWVTM
+670 NDP
-680 SEYSAS
+680 
-686 NKVFESSNGGATWTN
+686 
-701 ITGTN
+701 
-706 LPNLPVNCIVYQAN
+706 
-720 AYEDLYIG
+720 IG
-728 TDIGVYHKDNTMSD
+728 
-742 WTAYKNGLPNVVV
+742 
-755 NELEIHYPTS
+755 
-765 RIRAAT
+765 
-771 FGRGVWDSPL
+771 FGSL
-781 NSSSTYTNSEI
+781 C
-792 VNNLNIYPNPAS
+792 
-804 NQLYVKLK
+804 
-812 STDLVHFEIR
+812 R
-822 SISGR
+822 SIMHL
-827 IIKEGALVSNNYI
+827 IKFL
-840 DVSKINSGTYI
+840 
-851 IKIIVGNSLYRQKIS
+851 SLTMGVQLGQI
-866 ITQNSR
+866 

>member
-1 MTYTINFSPQ
+1 M
-11 QLLTMEEIMSYLCKK
+11 LAVEEIMSYLCKK

-32 FLLLSISLFF
+32 FLLLSISLLFT
-42 IQSLYAQV
+42 QSLYTQV
-50 WEDNLRKTI
+50 WEDNLRKTNT
-59 SSPSIEDKINAFN
+59 SPSVEDKINAFD
-72 KHRESMP
+72 KYRESIP
-79 YEKGNG
+79 YKKGNG

-115 IKEKGK
+115 LKEKGK
-121 SEKASNSNWKPL
+121 SEQSSSSNWKPL

-167 IGSPGGGFWKS
+167 VGSPGGGFWKS
-178 IDGGANWMTTSDD
+178 IDGGANWVTTSDD

-199 IAVDPSNTDI
+199 IAVDPNNTDI

-224 IGVLKSVDQGDTWTT
+224 IGVLKSIDQGDTWST
-239 TGLSYNVNANKRVNK
+239 TGLSYNVSANKRVNK

-278 GGMSWNNCAPLGR
+278 GGISWNNCAPLGR

-313 GSNVYRSLDGGSNWS
+313 GSNVYRSLDGGGNWS

-377 WNLQSNSPNIL
+377 WSLQSNSPNIL

-554 RKSYNGGNNWDNIKP
+554 RKSFNGGNNWDNIKP

-637 YSRLMKTTNS
+637 YSRLMRTTNS
-647 GQSWASIKPGLPNY
+647 GQSWTSIKPGLPNY
-661 NISDVTISD
+661 NISDVTVSD

-680 SEYSAS
+680 SEYNAS
-686 NKVFESSNGGATWTN
+686 NKVFESTNGGATWTN

-706 LPNLPVNCIVYQAN
+706 LPNLPVNCIVHQAN
-720 AYEDLYIG
+720 ANEDLYIG

-742 WTAYKNGLPNVVV
+742 WAPYKNGLPNVVV
-755 NELEIHYPTS
+755 NELEIHYPTN

-812 STDLVHFEIR
+812 SSDLVHFEIR
-822 SISGR
+822 SVSGK
-827 IIKEGALVSNNYI
+827 IIKEGALVSSNYI
-840 DVSKINSGTYI
+840 DVSRINSGTYI
-851 IKIIVGNSLYRQKIS
+851 IKIKVGNSLYRQKIS

>member
-1 MTYTINFSPQ
+1 
-11 QLLTMEEIMSYLCKK
+11 
-26 SFNMLR
+26 MLR

-42 IQSLYAQV
+42 THSLHAQV
-50 WEDNLRKTI
+50 WEDNLRKTNP
-59 SSPSIEDKINAFN
+59 SPSIEDKINAFYN
-72 KHRESMP
+72 HRESIP

-85 YKPYARELDFVEKRV
+85 YKPYARELDFIEKRV

-115 IKEKGK
+115 LKEKDK
-121 SEKASNSNWKPL
+121 NEQASNSNWKPL

-157 FDPYDQNIIY
+157 FDPYDKDIIY
-167 IGSPGGGFWKS
+167 VGSPGGGFWKS
-178 IDGGANWMTTSDD
+178 TDGGANWVTTSDD

-199 IAVDPSNTDI
+199 IAINPNNTDI

-224 IGVLKSVDQGDTWTT
+224 IGVLKSVDQGDTWST
-239 TGLSYNVNANKRVNK
+239 TGLSYNVSANKRVNK

-278 GGMSWNNCAPLGR
+278 GGISWNNCAPLGR

-313 GSNVYRSLDGGSNWS
+313 GSNVYRSLDGGGNWS
-328 VINNGVASSGKYRPL
+328 VINNGVSSSGKYRPL

-421 INLWESTDGGANWT
+421 INLWESTDGGVNWN

-505 RLIAG
+505 KLIAG

-515 TEMLTNGVWDAVRGA
+515 TEMLTNGVWDAVRGS

-554 RKSYNGGNNWDNIKP
+554 RKSFNGGNNWDNIKP

-637 YSRLMKTTNS
+637 YSRLMKTTNM
-647 GQSWASIKPGLPNY
+647 GQSWTSIKPGLPNY
-661 NISDVTISD
+661 NISDVTVSD
-670 NDPNRLWVTM
+670 KDPNKLWVTM
-680 SEYSAS
+680 SEYNAS

-701 ITGTN
+701 ITGAN

-720 AYEDLYIG
+720 ANEDLYIG

-742 WTAYKNGLPNVVV
+742 WAPYKNGLPNVVV
-755 NELEIHYPTS
+755 NELEIHYPTN

-781 NSSSTYTNSEI
+781 NSRSTYTKSEI
-792 VNNLNIYPNPAS
+792 VSDLNLYPNPAS

-812 STDLVHFEIR
+812 SSDLVHFEIR
-822 SISGR
+822 SVSGK
-827 IIKEGALVSNNYI
+827 IIKEGTLVSSNYI
-840 DVSKINSGTYI
+840 DISRINSGTYI
-851 IKIIVGNSLYRQKIS
+851 IKIRVGNSLHRQKIS
-866 ITQNSR
+866 ITHNSK

>member
-1 MTYTINFSPQ
+1 
-11 QLLTMEEIMSYLCKK
+11 MEEIMSYLCKK

-42 IQSLYAQV
+42 TQSLYAQI
-50 WEDNLRKTI
+50 WEDNLRKTNA
-59 SSPSIEDKINAFN
+59 SPSIEDKVNAFN
-72 KHRESMP
+72 KYRESIP

-85 YKPYARELDFVEKRV
+85 YKPYAREIDFVEKRV
-100 SNDRTFP
+100 SNDRPFP

-115 IKEKGK
+115 VKEKGK

-167 IGSPGGGFWKS
+167 VGSPGGGFWKS
-178 IDGGANWMTTSDD
+178 IDGGANWLTTSDD

-199 IAVDPSNTDI
+199 IAVDPINTDI

-224 IGVLKSVDQGDTWTT
+224 IGVLKSIDQGDTWST
-239 TGLSYNVNANKRVNK
+239 TGLSYNVSANKRVNK

-278 GGMSWNNCAPLGR
+278 GGISWNNCAPLGR

-304 VYAAKQSSG
+304 IYAAKQSSG
-313 GSNVYRSLDGGSNWS
+313 GSNVYRSLDGGGNWS

-364 FHGIYKSIDGGDN
+364 FHGIYKSIDGGNN

-398 GQSWYDLSLGVSNND
+398 GQSWYDLSLGVSNNN

-554 RKSYNGGNNWDNIKP
+554 RKSFNGGNNWDNIKP

-647 GQSWASIKPGLPNY
+647 GQSWTSIKPGLPNY
-661 NISDVTISD
+661 NISDVTVSD
-670 NDPNRLWVTM
+670 NDPDRLWVTM
-680 SEYSAS
+680 SEYNAS

-701 ITGTN
+701 ITGAN

-720 AYEDLYIG
+720 ANEDLYIG

-742 WTAYKNGLPNVVV
+742 WVPYKNGLPSVVI
-755 NELEIHYPTS
+755 NELEIHYPTN

-812 STDLVHFEIR
+812 SSDLFHFEIR
-822 SISGR
+822 SISGK
-827 IIKEGALVSNNYI
+827 IIKEGSLVSSNHI
-840 DVSKINSGTYI
+840 DVSRINSGTYI
-851 IKIIVGNSLYRQKIS
+851 IKIRVGNSSYRQKIS